1 MRVKHFSLTLS
12 EEEEKKLTEL
22 ASKLN
27 KSKADILREALKL
40 YAILKYAEGNGKEII
55 LRDTRTGELEK
66 LVLP

>member
-1 MRVKHFSLTLS
+1 MGVKHFSLTLS

-40 YAILKYAEGNGKEII
+40 YYMLKQDDKEIL
-55 LRDTRTGELEK
+55 LRNSKTGEIER
-66 LVLP
+66 VILP

>member
-40 YAILKYAEGNGKEII
+40 YYMLKQDDKEIL
-55 LRDTRTGELEK
+55 LRNSKTGEIER
-66 LVLP
+66 VILP

>member
-12 EEEEKKLTEL
+12 EEEERKLTEL

-40 YAILKYAEGNGKEII
+40 YYMLKQDDKEIL
-55 LRDTRTGELEK
+55 LRNSETGEIER
-66 LVLP
+66 VIFP

>member
-22 ASKLN
+22 ASNLN

-40 YAILKYAEGNGKEII
+40 YYMLKQDDKEIL
-55 LRDTRTGELEK
+55 LRNSETGEIER
-66 LVLP
+66 VILP

>member
-40 YAILKYAEGNGKEII
+40 YYMLKQDDKEIL
-55 LRDTRTGELEK
+55 LRNSRTGEIER
-66 LVLP
+66 VILP